1 MAYNLDG
8 YVTVAERLTQAHDQ
22 IVTVV
27 TEPPI
32 LLTDAMGYI
41 RATVALKDGRS
52 ATATASFRLDLQ
64 NRSAQATNPLEDCET
79 SAIGRALGF
88 LGYGSSK
95 SVASREEVQEAQR
108 RGGATFNQPQRPQAP
123 AQPTSDTP
131 PLCPVHKKPMRA
143 GANGGYFCATKLGKD
158 EQGKDMWCKAR
169 PEKPAPMPPPDTS
182 EWDEI
187 DNAPSVQRRRG
198 AVVEESLL

>member
-27 TEPPI
+27 TEPPV
-32 LLTDAMGYI
+32 LLTDVMGFI
-41 RATVALKDGRS
+41 RATVALQDGRS

-95 SVASREEVQEAQR
+95 SVASREEVQEAHR
-108 RGGATFNQPQRPQAP
+108 RSDAPASFQSRPQAP
-123 AQPTSDTP
+123 TP
-131 PLCPVHKKPMRA
+131 A
-143 GANGGYFCATKLGKD
+143 AANGNGKPPVCDICGATGRLGKD
-158 EQGKDMWCKAR
+158 GESYYC
-169 PEKPAPMPPPDTS
+169 PEKDKHGGKWYTIPVSAKAS
-182 EWDEI
+182 
-187 DNAPSVQRRRG
+187 G
-198 AVVEESLL
+198 

>member
-1 MAYNLDG
+1 MAMAYNLDG

-27 TEPPI
+27 TEPPV
-32 LLTDAMGYI
+32 LLTDVMGYI
-41 RATVALKDGRS
+41 RSTVALLDGRS

-95 SVASREEVQEAQR
+95 SVASREELQEAER
-108 RGGATFNQPQRPQAP
+108 RRDAPATFTQRPQAP
-123 AQPTSDTP
+123 QRPAQQAQAGSVPM
-131 PLCPVHKKPMRA
+131 CPDHNKPMRE
-143 GANGGYFCATKLGKD
+143 GKNGGYFCATKLDDGS
-158 EQGKDMWCKAR
+158 WCKAR
-169 PEKPAPMPPPDTS
+169 PEKPAPPVRTIPDDW
-182 EWDEI
+182 EAEYDQIE
-187 DNAPSVQRRRG
+187 A
-198 AVVEESLL
+198 A

>member
-1 MAYNLDG
+1 MPNFNMSD
-8 YVTVAERLTQAHDQ
+8 YVTVAERLTMANEQ

-27 TEPPI
+27 TEPPAM
-32 LLTDAMGYI
+32 LTDVMGHI

-64 NRSAQATNPLEDCET
+64 GKSAQATNPIEDCET

-108 RGGATFNQPQRPQAP
+108 RSDAPTRPQAP
-123 AQPTSDTP
+123 QGATFEDP
-131 PLCPVHKKPMRA
+131 PFCPVHNKAMRP
-143 GANGGYFCATKLGKD
+143 GKNGGWFCANKLPDGS
-158 EQGKDMWCKAR
+158 WCKAR
-169 PEKPAPMPPPDTS
+169 PAKPVAENSVSD
-182 EWDEI
+182 EWDAI
-187 DNAPSVQRRRG
+187 DNAPSVRRRQPQ
-198 AVVEESLL
+198 EDLL

>member
-27 TEPPI
+27 TEPPV
-32 LLTDAMGYI
+32 LLTDVMGFI
-41 RATVALKDGRS
+41 RATVALQDGRS

-108 RGGATFNQPQRPQAP
+108 RSDVPASFQPRQQAP
-123 AQPTSDTP
+123 TPAPTNGNGKP
-131 PLCPVHKKPMRA
+131 PVCDIC
-143 GANGGYFCATKLGKD
+143 GAIGRLGKD
-158 EQGKDMWCKAR
+158 KKSFYC
-169 PEKPAPMPPPDTS
+169 PEKDRHGGKWYTIPAPDTA
-182 EWDEI
+182 EWDAI
-187 DNAPSVQRRRG
+187 DNAPSVQRRG
-198 AVVEESLL
+198 AVVEESLP

>member
-1 MAYNLDG
+1 MANFNMDG
-8 YVTVAERLTQAHDQ
+8 YVTVAERLTQAHEQ

-32 LLTDAMGYI
+32 LLTEVMGYI
-41 RATVALKDGRS
+41 RSTVALKDGRS

-95 SVASREEVQEAQR
+95 SVASREEVQEAER
-108 RGGATFNQPQRPQAP
+108 RRDTPASFASRPQPANGSAPVCDVCGATAR
-123 AQPTSDTP
+123 
-131 PLCPVHKKPMRA
+131 
-143 GANGGYFCATKLGKD
+143 LGKD
-158 EQGKDMWCKAR
+158 QKSYYC
-169 PEKPAPMPPPDTS
+169 PEKDKHGGKWYTIKIAPAARSLPDD
-182 EWDEI
+182 WDTAE
-187 DNAPSVQRRRG
+187 A
-198 AVVEESLL
+198 A

>member
-27 TEPPI
+27 TEPPV
-32 LLTDAMGYI
+32 LLTDVMGFI
-41 RATVALKDGRS
+41 RATVALQDGRS

-95 SVASREEVQEAQR
+95 SVASREEMQEAHRRTDAPASYQQR
-108 RGGATFNQPQRPQAP
+108 QQAP
-123 AQPTSDTP
+123 AP
-131 PLCPVHKKPMRA
+131 
-143 GANGGYFCATKLGKD
+143 ANGNGKPPVCDICGAIGRLSKDKTSYFCSN
-158 EQGKDMWCKAR
+158 KAAHND
-169 PEKPAPMPPPDTS
+169 KWYTIPARDTT
-182 EWDEI
+182 EWDAI
-187 DNAPSVQRRRG
+187 DSAPPAQRRG

>member
-1 MAYNLDG
+1 MPNFNLGD
-8 YVTVAERLTQAHDQ
+8 YVTVAERLTQASEQ

-27 TEPPI
+27 TEPPTM
-32 LLTDAMGYI
+32 LTDVMGYI

-64 NRSAQATNPLEDCET
+64 NRSAQATNPLEDSET

-108 RGGATFNQPQRPQAP
+108 RQDAPTRPQAP
-123 AQPTSDTP
+123 QGAAFEEP
-131 PLCPVHKKPMRA
+131 PFCPVHKKAMRP
-143 GANGGYFCATKLGKD
+143 GKNGGYFCATKLDDGS
-158 EQGKDMWCKAR
+158 WCKAR
-169 PEKPAPMPPPDTS
+169 PVKAPAPAIDVS
-182 EWDEI
+182 DEWDAI
-187 DNAPSVQRRRG
+187 DNAPSVRARRQP
-198 AVVEESLL
+198 EESLL

>member
-32 LLTDAMGYI
+32 LLTDVMGYI

-95 SVASREEVQEAQR
+95 SVASRDEMQEAQR
-108 RGGATFNQPQRPQAP
+108 RSEPAIFTPRTQAP
-123 AQPTSDTP
+123 APIATNGSSHA
-131 PLCPVHKKPMRA
+131 PVCDVC
-143 GANGGYFCATKLGKD
+143 GATGRLGKD
-158 EQGKDMWCKAR
+158 KQSYYC
-169 PEKPAPMPPPDTS
+169 PEKDKHGGKWYTIKTKPDTS

-187 DNAPSVQRRRG
+187 DNAPSAQRRRW

>member
-22 IVTVV
+22 LHTVV
-27 TEPPI
+27 SEPPVM
-32 LLTDAMGYI
+32 LTETMGFI
-41 RATVALKDGRS
+41 RATVALADGRS

-95 SVASREEVQEAQR
+95 SVASREEVQEAHR
-108 RGGATFNQPQRPQAP
+108 RVEHGAQYQPRTQAP
-123 AQPTSDTP
+123 QKPAQHVTAGDTP
-131 PLCPVHKKPMRA
+131 ICPVHKKPMRE
-143 GANGGYFCATKLGKD
+143 GNKGGYFCNTKIGEDDTGKP
-158 EQGKDMWCKAR
+158 MWCKAR
-169 PEKPAPMPPPDTS
+169 PEKPAPARTIPDD
-182 EWDEI
+182 WDAEY
-187 DNAPSVQRRRG
+187 D
-198 AVVEESLL
+198 AVDAAAAR

>member
-8 YVTVAERLTQAHDQ
+8 YVTVAERLTQAHEQ

-32 LLTDAMGYI
+32 LLTDVMGYI

-123 AQPTSDTP
+123 AQPTGDTP
-131 PLCPVHKKPMRA
+131 PLCPVHKKPMRT
-143 GANGGYFCATKLGKD
+143 GAKGGYFCATKLEDGS
-158 EQGKDMWCKAR
+158 WCKAR
-169 PEKPAPMPPPDTS
+169 PEKPGS
-182 EWDEI
+182 EEWDDI

>member
-8 YVTVAERLTQAHDQ
+8 YVTVAERLTQAHEQ
-22 IVTVV
+22 ITTVV
-27 TEPPI
+27 SEPPV
-32 LLTDAMGYI
+32 LMTETMGYM
-41 RATVALKDGRS
+41 RVTVALKDGRS

-95 SVASREEVQEAQR
+95 SVASREEVQEAHR
-108 RGGATFNQPQRPQAP
+108 RSDAPATFTKRPQAP
-123 AQPTSDTP
+123 TSPPMTP
-131 PLCPVHKKPMRA
+131 QAAPLCDVCGEVGR
-143 GANGGYFCATKLGKD
+143 LGKD
-158 EQGKDMWCKAR
+158 KRSFYCPKKENHDGKWYTISRVTEADR
-169 PEKPAPMPPPDTS
+169 N

-187 DNAPSVQRRRG
+187 DASQ
-198 AVVEESLL
+198 AAA